1 MTESVGKNKN
11 KLTTSFQEKFQKFGG
26 FLSGM
31 VIPNI
36 GAFIAFGLIT
46 AIFLETGWYPNEK
59 IAKLISPLLQYLLP
73 MMIGY
78 TGGEMIYGKRGA
90 VAGATV
96 TLGLIVGGGDVAM
109 FLGAMIMGP
118 LGGFII
124 KKFDDLVKDKIPEGF
139 EMIVNN
145 FSLGIVGGIICILSY
160 IFVGPLMQ
168 SITNIL
174 AGGVS
179 WIIDRGILPL
189 SAIFIEPARV
199 LFLNNVID
207 HGIMAPLGLEQAQS
221 QGFSSLFMIIP
232 NPGIGLGIL
241 LAYYIYAKG
250 EMKDAVPSAILIHF
264 FGGIHEIFYPFV
276 LANPF
281 LILADIAGGIAAII
295 IMQITNYG
303 TTYTPSPGSII
314 SVLALTP
321 KGHYLGAI
329 LTVGISCIVTFLVAA
344 FFVKKAYKNYE
355 EPDEEIIFED
365 FPRTFGKKI
374 NGPIRKIVVACD
386 AGMGSS
392 AMSASSLRKKLK
404 NAGLNVEVIHSAIAN
419 IPSDVDLIVTHVELT
434 EIAKKAKPNKAHIS
448 ISSYINPKEFND
460 IENLIRKNHEE
471 NKSYIIDEKEEVVE
485 VKTNNNS
492 DILDLENIII
502 DESIKDRDTCLNLI
516 NKKFVEGG
524 YTTPRYLD
532 GLYAKEEEFNTNM
545 GNGLAI
551 PHGSFDYKS
560 EILKT
565 DLVLIINKNGIEW
578 NGSNVKLVVGI
589 AGKGDEH
596 LDILAKISTEFD
608 TEEKVDD
615 FVKIGNP
622 AKIKEILENKERK

>member
-1 MTESVGKNKN
+1 MTEVVQTNKN
-11 KLTTSFQEKFQKFGG
+11 KLASSFQVKFQKFGG

-59 IAKLISPLLQYLLP
+59 IAKLISPLLHFLLP

-78 TGGEMIYGKRGA
+78 TGGEMIYDKRGG

-124 KKFDDLVKDKIPEGF
+124 KKFDNLVKDKIPEGF

-145 FSLGIVGGIICILSY
+145 FSLGIIGGIVCILSY
-160 IFVGPLMQ
+160 LFIGPLMQ
-168 SITNIL
+168 SITNVL
-174 AGGVS
+174 ASGVEL
-179 WIIDRGILPL
+179 IIEKKILPL

-207 HGIMAPLGLEQAQS
+207 HGIMAPLGLEQAQT
-221 QGFSSLFMIIP
+221 QGFSPLFMIIP

-281 LILADIAGGIAAII
+281 LILADIAGGIAAIVT
-295 IMQITNYG
+295 MQITNYG

-314 SVLALTP
+314 SVFALTP

-329 LTVGISCIVTFLVAA
+329 LTVAVSCFVTFIVAA
-344 FFVKKAYKNYE
+344 FFVKRAYKNYE
-355 EPDEEIIFED
+355 EANEKEEIKEND
-365 FPRTFGKKI
+365 EKPTFDTNI
-374 NGPIRKIVVACD
+374 NGPIRKITVACD

-392 AMSASSLRKKLK
+392 AMSASSLRKRLK
-404 NAGLNVEVIHSAIAN
+404 KAGLDVEVVHSAIAN
-419 IPSDVDLIVTHVELT
+419 IPQDSDLVVTHNELT
-434 EIAKKAKPNKAHIS
+434 DIAKKARPNKSHMS
-448 ISSYINPKEFND
+448 ISGYINPKEFDD
-460 IENLIRKNHEE
+460 IEELVRKNHEE
-471 NKSYIIDEKEEVVE
+471 NKVYLKDTDIKKPEEEVKNKKDV
-485 VKTNNNS
+485 
-492 DILDLENIII
+492 LLLENIII
-502 DESIKDRDTCLNLI
+502 DETIVDKDTALKLI
-516 NKKFVEGG
+516 NERLVEGG

-565 DLVLIINKNGIEW
+565 GLVLIVNKNGIEW
-578 NGSNVKLVVGI
+578 NGSDVKLVVGI

-608 TEEKVDD
+608 TEDKVDE
-615 FVKIGNP
+615 FVQINDPQKM
-622 AKIKEILENKERK
+622 KEILEK